1 MDQNLF
7 EKGMARR
14 GVPQALECFRA
25 ARQVLEERGL
35 LRERCVPKPEN
46 P

>member
-14 GVPQALECFRA
+14 KATLGADYVENNLA
-25 ARQVLEERGL
+25 AVESATNF
-35 LRERCVPKPEN
+35 C
-46 P
+46 